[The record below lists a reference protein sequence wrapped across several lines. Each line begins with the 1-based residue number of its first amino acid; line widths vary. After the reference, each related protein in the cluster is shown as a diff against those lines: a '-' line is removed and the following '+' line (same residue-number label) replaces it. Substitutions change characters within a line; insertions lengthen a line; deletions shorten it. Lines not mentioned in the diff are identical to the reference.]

1 MMMRDETDGAAWA
14 DRPPII
20 AGGAVSV
27 EKVRG
32 WGVVLRADIPYA
44 IPAVTTPFTARETD
58 VLGLLR
64 QGLTYREIASRL
76 ALSPKTVE
84 KHVGA
89 IMRKTGASN
98 RTAAVMTA
106 LESGWLAPGMGDSPH
121 TAIGWPVA

>member
-1 MMMRDETDGAAWA
+1 L
-14 DRPPII
+14 
-20 AGGAVSV
+20 
-27 EKVRG
+27 
-32 WGVVLRADIPYA
+32 GVVLRADIPYA
-44 IPAVTTPFTARETD
+44 IPAVPAPFTARETD
-58 VLGLLR
+58 VLDLLR

-106 LESGWLAPGMGDSPH
+106 LESGWLMPGMGDSPH
-121 TAIGWPVA
+121 TASGWPVA